1 MRLVDA
7 PPQDGIGLGQLHAV
21 VDPHRLIGV
30 GHRQGPHRQ
39 PLGAGDLEHVGQIVF
54 PLGVVAADGAQRF
67 ENQRRLKSVDTRIDL
82 VDGLL
87 LGGGVL
93 LFDDAQ
99 HRLAVTD
106 NAPVAVGIGHL
117 GGKDGDRRLLF
128 GMVGKKA
135 LQGLATQERHVAA
148 QEKQGAG
155 KVAQFV
161 GGAEQGMAGAELLG
175 LHGKAHRL
183 IRKRPAYLFGAVAD
197 DQHRLLTVQFPAKA
211 DGEIDH
217 RLAGHR
223 VQHLGQGRF
232 HPRPLP
238 RRENDRRQLLS
249 AHKPS

>member
-1 MRLVDA
+1 MSPFADFAVRDDDAGLDDAVSAQAGGAAQMDIGMDDAVRGDLHRGVDIGDGRIDEGDAGAHVRLVDT

-155 KVAQFV
+155 KVA
-161 GGAEQGMAGAELLG
+161 
-175 LHGKAHRL
+175 
-183 IRKRPAYLFGAVAD
+183 
-197 DQHRLLTVQFPAKA
+197 
-211 DGEIDH
+211 
-217 RLAGHR
+217 
-223 VQHLGQGRF
+223 
-232 HPRPLP
+232 
-238 RRENDRRQLLS
+238 
-249 AHKPS
+249 